1 MAGVAGVLWLRGKL
15 HVLVLSIHPQASDQS
30 WLRNC
35 DVAGES
41 DGHEAS
47 TTKRD

>member
-1 MAGVAGVLWLRGKL
+1 
-15 HVLVLSIHPQASDQS
+15 VLSIHPQASDRG
-30 WLRNC
+30 WLRHY